1 LNRYKTK
8 NNRKEKA
15 MSIKNTVIIPA
26 LPDTWQICKART
38 NTDLDDEGFKQQVI
52 AWAITP
58 DDDVDSTSGFNIQAL
73 TALDMILN
81 EETGRQYSCNGKN
94 MNPEPDEDVTY
105 GMLLSD
111 LD

>member
-1 LNRYKTK
+1 
-8 NNRKEKA
+8 

-26 LPDTWQICKART
+26 LPDTWQICKARN

-94 MNPEPDEDVTY
+94 MNPEADEDVTY

>member
-1 LNRYKTK
+1 
-8 NNRKEKA
+8 
-15 MSIKNTVIIPA
+15 
-26 LPDTWQICKART
+26 
-38 NTDLDDEGFKQQVI
+38 
-52 AWAITP
+52 
-58 DDDVDSTSGFNIQAL
+58 
-73 TALDMILN
+73 MILN